1 LIHNGENG
9 LIVDPRASAIAD
21 GVRTLMDNEELRTS
35 FRNELKKDIY
45 SSDEIL
51 RDYGKQIFA

>member
-1 LIHNGENG
+1 
-9 LIVDPRASAIAD
+9 
-21 GVRTLMDNEELRTS
+21 MDNEELRTS

-51 RDYGKQIFA
+51 KDYGKQIFA